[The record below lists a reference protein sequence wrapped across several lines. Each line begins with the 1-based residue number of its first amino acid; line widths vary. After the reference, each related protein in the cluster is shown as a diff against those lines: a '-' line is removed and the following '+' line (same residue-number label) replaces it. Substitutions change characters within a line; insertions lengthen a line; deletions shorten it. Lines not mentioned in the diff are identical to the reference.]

1 LKLRAAGEPHLTY
14 CTNIHAGESW
24 AEVKSAVAE
33 QVTAVKRAVA
43 GDGAFG
49 VGLRLSARAAAELS
63 DPEELLRFREML
75 DARNMY
81 VFTINGF
88 PYGAFHGTRVKEQV
102 YLPDWLDDA
111 RLSYTAS
118 LGDLLAQLLP
128 DDVPIG
134 TVSTV
139 PGAFRARVSSGADAE
154 AMGDRMLRAAAFFHA
169 LRARTGKTIALALEP
184 EPFCHLETVAET
196 IAFFE
201 EYLFSAR
208 GVGRLAAL
216 TGVSSKQAEESVR
229 RHIGVCFDAC
239 HMAVEFEDPRD
250 SIARLASAGISIGKI
265 QISDGLE
272 LRFTRKEELEPLRA
286 FADEVYLHQVVEQG
300 GPTLRRY
307 LDLPQAL
314 ADADPRAAERLWRI
328 HFHVPV
334 FRNSFGP
341 LSGTQTYLRDVLA
354 ILRKTPVSPHLEV
367 ETYTWDVLP
376 DEHRRDGVVQA
387 VIRELE
393 WVRAELER

>member
-1 LKLRAAGEPHLTY
+1 LKIRAAGEPHLTY

-24 AEVKSAVAE
+24 AEVKGAVDD

-43 GDGAFG
+43 GDAAFG

-63 DPEELLRFREML
+63 DPEELSRFRAML

-88 PYGAFHGTRVKEQV
+88 PYGAFHGTRVKERV

-111 RLSYTAS
+111 RLSYTAL

-128 DDVPIG
+128 DDVPFG

-139 PGAFRARVSSGADAE
+139 PGAFRPRVSSGADAE
-154 AMGDRMLRAAAFFHA
+154 AMGDRMLAAAAFFHGI
-169 LRARTGKTIALALEP
+169 RARTGKTIALALEP
-184 EPFCHLETVAET
+184 EPFCHLETIAET

-201 EYLFSAR
+201 QHLFSAR
-208 GVGRLAAL
+208 GVACLAAL
-216 TGVSSKQAEESVR
+216 TGASSKEAEESVR

-239 HMAVEFEDPRD
+239 HMAVEFENPGDG
-250 SIARLASAGISIGKI
+250 IARLMATGISIGKI

-272 LRFTRKEELEPLRA
+272 LGFTRKEELEPLRA
-286 FADEVYLHQVVEQG
+286 FADDVYLHQVVEQG
-300 GPTLRRY
+300 GAALRRY

-314 ADADPRAAERLWRI
+314 ADVDPRPAERLWRI

-341 LSGTQTYLRDVLA
+341 LSSTQTYLRDVLA
-354 ILRKTPVSPHLEV
+354 ILRTTPVSPHLEV

>member
-1 LKLRAAGEPHLTY
+1 VKIRAAGEPHLTY

-24 AEVKSAVAE
+24 AEVRNAVE
-33 QVTAVKRAVA
+33 NQVTAVKRGVA
-43 GDGAFG
+43 GDAAFG

-63 DPEELLRFREML
+63 EPEELSRFRAML

-88 PYGAFHGTRVKEQV
+88 PYGAFHGTRVKDAV

-111 RLSYTAS
+111 RLSYTTS

-128 DDVPIG
+128 DDVPFG

-139 PGAFRARVSSGADAE
+139 PGAFRARVSSGADAG
-154 AMGDRMLRAAAFFHA
+154 AMGDRMLAAAAFFHD

-184 EPFCHLETVAET
+184 EPFCHLETIAET
-196 IAFFE
+196 IAFFQ

-208 GVGRLAAL
+208 GVGRLATL
-216 TGVSSKQAEESVR
+216 TGVGPKEAEESVR

-239 HMAVEFEDPRD
+239 HMAVEFENPRD
-250 SIARLASAGISIGKI
+250 AIARLGSAGIAIGKV
-265 QISDGLE
+265 QISAGLE
-272 LRFTRKEELEPLRA
+272 VRFTRKEELESLRA
-286 FADEVYLHQVVEQG
+286 FADDVYLHQVVEQG
-300 GPTLRRY
+300 GPALRRY

-314 ADADPRAAERLWRI
+314 AEVDPGAAERLWRI

-334 FRNSFGP
+334 FRKSFGP
-341 LSGTQTYLRDVLA
+341 LSGTQAYLRDVLA
-354 ILRKTPVSPHLEV
+354 ILRTTPVSPHLEV

-376 DEHRRDGVVQA
+376 EEHRRDGVVQA